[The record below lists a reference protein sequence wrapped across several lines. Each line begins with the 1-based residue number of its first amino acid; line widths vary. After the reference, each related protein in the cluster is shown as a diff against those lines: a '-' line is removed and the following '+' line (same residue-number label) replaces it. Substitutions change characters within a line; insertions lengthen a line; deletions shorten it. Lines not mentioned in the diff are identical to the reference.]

1 MFRNL
6 DEFYRSDE
14 WTKFR
19 LMIINDRTRE
29 DGFVYDEVTGKPI
42 VRKYDVILHHKVEL
56 TEENVHDYEIS
67 LNPENIMIVSH
78 KTHNILHDKLGYSRR
93 EVYLVYGP
101 PRAGKT
107 TWVRENMT
115 EGDLVVDMDSVWE
128 CVSGCDRYV
137 KPKRLNAVAFKVRDV
152 LIDAVKYRLG
162 RWHNAY
168 VIGGYPLSSER
179 ERLCRELGAREVFI
193 DATMEEC
200 IQRAEGM
207 EGESAEDWKK
217 FIAEWFERYH
227 ATFTP
232 SSGD

>member
-1 MFRNL
+1 MYDL
-6 DEFYRSDE
+6 SSFYHGKE
-14 WTKFR
+14 WRKLVEAIR
-19 LMIINDRTRE
+19 IERVNE
-29 DGFVYDEVTGKPI
+29 DGQLICEYCGKPI
-42 VRKYDVILHHKVEL
+42 VRKYDAIGHHKVEL
-56 TEENVHDYEIS
+56 TEENVNDFEVS
-67 LNPENIMIVSH
+67 LNPDNVVMVH
-78 KTHNILHDKLGYSRR
+78 HACHNRIHDKLGYSRR

-115 EGDLVVDMDSVWE
+115 EGDLVVDMDNVWE
-128 CVSGCDRYV
+128 CVSMCDRYV
-137 KPKRLNAVAFKVRDV
+137 KPKRLNAVVFKVRDV

-207 EGESAEDWKK
+207 EGENAEDWKK

-227 ATFTP
+227 ATVA

>member
-1 MFRNL
+1 MYDL
-6 DEFYRSDE
+6 SSFYHGKE
-14 WTKFR
+14 WRKLVETIR
-19 LMIINDRTRE
+19 IERVNE
-29 DGFVYDEVTGKPI
+29 DGQLICEYCGKPI
-42 VRKYDVILHHKVEL
+42 VRKYDAIGHHKVEL
-56 TEENVHDYEIS
+56 TEENVNDFEVS
-67 LNPENIMIVSH
+67 LNPDNVVMVH
-78 KTHNILHDKLGYSRR
+78 HACHNRIHDKLGYSRR

-115 EGDLVVDMDSVWE
+115 EGDLVVDMDNVWE
-128 CVSGCDRYV
+128 CVSMCDRYV
-137 KPKRLNAVAFKVRDV
+137 KPKRLNAVVFKVRDV

-207 EGESAEDWKK
+207 DKDSVEDWKK

-227 ATFTP
+227 ATVA

>member
-1 MFRNL
+1 MYDL
-6 DEFYRSDE
+6 SSFYHGKE
-14 WTKFR
+14 WRKLLEGLKLER
-19 LMIINDRTRE
+19 LNE
-29 DGFVYDEVTGKPI
+29 DGQLICEYCGKPI
-42 VRKYDVILHHKVEL
+42 VRAYDAIGHHKVEL
-56 TEENVHDYEIS
+56 TEENVNDYSVS
-67 LNPENIMIVSH
+67 LNPDNVEFLH
-78 KTHNILHDKLGYSRR
+78 HRCHNYVHDKLGYSRR

-137 KPKRLNAVAFKVRDV
+137 KPKRLNAVAFRVRDI

-162 RWHNAY
+162 KWRNAY

-179 ERLCRELGAREVFI
+179 ERLCRELGAREVFV
-193 DATMEEC
+193 DATKEEC

-207 EGESAEDWKK
+207 EKDSVEDWKK
-217 FIAEWFERYH
+217 YVEEWFERYH
-227 ATFTP
+227 ATFTNP
-232 SSGD
+232 SGD

>member
-1 MFRNL
+1 MYDL
-6 DEFYRSDE
+6 SSFYHGKE
-14 WTKFR
+14 WRKLVEAIR
-19 LMIINDRTRE
+19 IERVNE
-29 DGFVYDEVTGKPI
+29 DGQLICEYCGKPI
-42 VRKYDVILHHKVEL
+42 VRKYDAIGHHKVEL
-56 TEENVHDYEIS
+56 TEENVNDFEVS
-67 LNPENIMIVSH
+67 LNPDNVVMVH
-78 KTHNILHDKLGYSRR
+78 HACHNRIHDKLGYSRR

-115 EGDLVVDMDSVWE
+115 EGDLVVDMDNVWE
-128 CVSGCDRYV
+128 CVSMCDRYV
-137 KPKRLNAVAFKVRDV
+137 KPKRLNAVVFKVRDV

-207 EGESAEDWKK
+207 EGESTEDWKK
-217 FIAEWFERYH
+217 FIAEWFERYK
-227 ATFTP
+227 A
-232 SSGD
+232 

>member
-1 MFRNL
+1 MYDL
-6 DEFYRSDE
+6 SSFYHGKE
-14 WTKFR
+14 WRKLVEAIR
-19 LMIINDRTRE
+19 IERVNE
-29 DGFVYDEVTGKPI
+29 DGQLICEYCGKPI
-42 VRKYDVILHHKVEL
+42 VRKYDAIGHHKVEL
-56 TEENVHDYEIS
+56 TEENVNDFEVS
-67 LNPENIMIVSH
+67 LNPDNVVMVH
-78 KTHNILHDKLGYSRR
+78 HACHNRIHDKLGYSRR

-115 EGDLVVDMDSVWE
+115 EGDLVVDMDNVWE
-128 CVSGCDRYV
+128 CVSMCDRYV
-137 KPKRLNAVAFKVRDV
+137 KPKRLNAVVFKVRDV

-207 EGESAEDWKK
+207 EGENAEDWKK

-227 ATFTP
+227 ATVAS

>member
-1 MFRNL
+1 MYDL
-6 DEFYRSDE
+6 SSFYHGKE
-14 WTKFR
+14 WRKLVEAIR
-19 LMIINDRTRE
+19 IERVNE
-29 DGFVYDEVTGKPI
+29 DGQLICEYCGKPI
-42 VRKYDVILHHKVEL
+42 VRKYDAIGHHKVEL
-56 TEENVHDYEIS
+56 TEENVNDFEVS
-67 LNPENIMIVSH
+67 LNPDNVVMVH
-78 KTHNILHDKLGYSRR
+78 HACHNRIHDKLGYSRR

-115 EGDLVVDMDSVWE
+115 EGDLVVDMDNVWE
-128 CVSGCDRYV
+128 CVSMCDRYV
-137 KPKRLNAVAFKVRDV
+137 KPKRLNAVVFKVRDV

-179 ERLCRELGAREVFI
+179 ERLCKELGAREVFI

>member
-1 MFRNL
+1 MYDL
-6 DEFYRSDE
+6 SSFYHGKE
-14 WTKFR
+14 WRKLVEAIR
-19 LMIINDRTRE
+19 LERVNE
-29 DGFVYDEVTGKPI
+29 DGQLICEYCGKPI
-42 VRKYDVILHHKVEL
+42 VRKYDAIGHHKVEL
-56 TEENVHDYEIS
+56 TEENVNDFEIS
-67 LNPENIMIVSH
+67 LNPDNVVMVH
-78 KTHNILHDKLGYSRR
+78 HACHNRIHDKLGYSRR

-107 TWVRENMT
+107 TWVKENMT
-115 EGDLVVDMDSVWE
+115 EGDLVVDMDNVWE
-128 CVSGCDRYV
+128 CVSMCDRYV
-137 KPKRLNAVAFKVRDV
+137 KPKRLNAVVFKVRDV

-227 ATFTP
+227 ATVA

>member
-1 MFRNL
+1 MYDL
-6 DEFYRSDE
+6 SSFYHGKE
-14 WTKFR
+14 WRKLVETIR
-19 LMIINDRTRE
+19 IERVNE
-29 DGFVYDEVTGKPI
+29 DGQLICEYCGKPI
-42 VRKYDVILHHKVEL
+42 VRKYDAIGHHKVEL
-56 TEENVHDYEIS
+56 TEENVNDFEVS
-67 LNPENIMIVSH
+67 LNPDNVVMVH
-78 KTHNILHDKLGYSRR
+78 HACHNRIHDKLGYSRR

-115 EGDLVVDMDSVWE
+115 EGDLVVDMDNVWE
-128 CVSGCDRYV
+128 CVSGCERYV
-137 KPKRLNAVAFKVRDV
+137 KPKRLNAVVFKVRDV

-207 EGESAEDWKK
+207 DKDSVEDWKK

-227 ATFTP
+227 ATVA